1 MPKKGGCMN
10 VPVSNRGAWTPEVVD
25 TAPVPRPYL
34 ARSEKLPW
42 SKDEVTAERLTR
54 LLQNKYPG
62 IVVEHL
68 NLDRFIDSH
77 TSKMLVTV
85 ALNAV
90 GKDAGIP
97 EKLCIKSNFSGLH
110 DRSEEHTSELQS
122 LMSNSIAIFCFNKH
136 N

>member
-25 TAPVPRPYL
+25 TAPVQRPYL

-42 SKDEVTAERLTR
+42 SKDEVTAERRTR

-62 IVVEHL
+62 IVVEQL

-77 TSKMLVTV
+77 TSKILVKM
-85 ALNAV
+85 ALKVV
-90 GKDAGIP
+90 GKDTGTP
-97 EKLCIKSNFSGLH
+97 QKLYNKKNF
-110 DRSEEHTSELQS
+110 
-122 LMSNSIAIFCFNKH
+122 
-136 N
+136 

>member
-1 MPKKGGCMN
+1 MRISDWSSDVCSSDLTNCPNPAIEMPKKGGCMN

-42 SKDEVTAERLTR
+42 SKGEVTAERLTR

-85 ALNAV
+85 DRKSTHLN
-90 GKDAGIP
+90 
-97 EKLCIKSNFSGLH
+97 SSH
-110 DRSEEHTSELQS
+110 
-122 LMSNSIAIFCFNKH
+122 
-136 N
+136 

>member
-1 MPKKGGCMN
+1 MRISDWSSDVC
-10 VPVSNRGAWTPEVVD
+10 SSDLTPEVVD

-54 LLQNKYPG
+54 LLPNKYPG

-85 ALNAV
+85 ALNDV
-90 GKDAGIP
+90 CKDDGIP
-97 EKLCIKSNFSGLH
+97 DKLCIKSNFSGQIG
-110 DRSEEHTSELQS
+110 RASCRERVC
-122 LMSNSIAIFCFNKH
+122 MYV
-136 N
+136 